1 MKTISAK
8 APTRIDLGGGTLDI
22 WPLYLLHDSSCTINM
37 AINLFVEAELIPHES
52 GMITI
57 RLDELNE
64 TSTVRDIPVLP
75 SHGAFGLINN
85 ILKHFCPD
93 FGFDLTIQIKTP
105 PGSGLGTSSS
115 LALVLCKI
123 FSEATHQSLSDN
135 DLLQRAMNLET
146 QIIQLPTGNQDY
158 LAALYG
164 GINAWHYDV
173 RGWHRECF
181 PVSHA
186 EIEQRTILCYVGK
199 PHDSGLSN
207 WVIVKKRMEKDQ
219 KIINQLEEIKNA
231 TCSMRQA
238 LLNSDWNSLCLAI
251 NLEWDNRK
259 KLSSLILVPEM
270 EQALS
275 AAFQAGCIAAKG
287 CGAANGGSILFFVPP
302 EKKHIIRESLLKA
315 HVEILDF
322 SIVSHGLISS
332 TKN

>member
-1 MKTISAK
+1 MNSISAK

-37 AINLFVEAELIPHES
+37 AINLFVEAELTPNES

-57 RLDELNE
+57 RLDELSE
-64 TSTVRDIPVLP
+64 TSTVSEIHILP
-75 SHGAFGLINN
+75 SHGAFALINH
-85 ILKHFCPD
+85 ILKHFSPD
-93 FGFDLTIQIKTP
+93 FGFDLAIHVKTP

-123 FSEATHQSLSDN
+123 LSEASHQSLTDH
-135 DLLQRAMNLET
+135 DLLQQAMSLET

-164 GINAWHYDV
+164 GINAWHFDV
-173 RGWHRECF
+173 QGWHRECL
-181 PVSHA
+181 PISHA

-207 WVIVKKRMEKDQ
+207 WVIFKKRMEKDQ
-219 KIINQLEEIKNA
+219 NSIKQLEEIKNA
-231 TCSMRQA
+231 TRTMHQA
-238 LLNSDWNSLCLAI
+238 LLTGNWNSLCFAI
-251 NLEWDNRK
+251 NQEWENRK

-275 AAFQAGCIAAKG
+275 VAFRAGCLAAKG
-287 CGAANGGSILFFVPP
+287 CGAANGGSILFFVSP
-302 EKKHIIRESLLKA
+302 EKKHIIREALLKA

-322 SIVSHGLISS
+322 SIVSHGLIFS